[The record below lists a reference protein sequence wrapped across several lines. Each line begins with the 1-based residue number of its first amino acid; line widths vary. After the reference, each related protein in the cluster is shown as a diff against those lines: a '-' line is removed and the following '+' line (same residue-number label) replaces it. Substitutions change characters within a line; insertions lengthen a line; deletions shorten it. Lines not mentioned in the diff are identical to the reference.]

1 MFCLH
6 LTNNVCIDVIPEAIR
21 LEILPSLAALEA
33 RKQLGRLPDV
43 SVLLLFFRA
52 SLLSSTDTL
61 RGDHVAF
68 KIGDKSAPAL
78 AVILDNAALND
89 GFQVRRIRTRGGR
102 GLAKEERREQKLP
115 LQNTL
120 EVQLTP

>member
-68 KIGDKSAPAL
+68 KIGDKSAPVL